1 MEVAAILREAYK
13 RDYPLYSHQQAK
25 IASKGLTREFFK
37 PLLKGFWAL
46 WKRHATAEE
55 AEKELN
61 ATLDTMKESKE
72 ALDRMLAEKG
82 ENITFREMA
91 TVPFSFITQNA
102 RIKAVTYYA
111 FVSVSTIA
119 KICAKNGMKGEEDRL
134 WSISAGNLAK
144 RMNDAVTTLGHLLRE
159 MHAENKVAVRVECG
173 VESVGA
179 GGQGGRGCGERVGR
193 FSATRRVTSCCGVRE
208 GVGRVHGLLRLSLPL
223 RTRRWDPPVLTPRR
237 PHM

>member
-102 RIKAVTYYA
+102 RIKSVTYYA

-134 WSISAGNLAK
+134 WSISSRNLAK

-159 MHAENKVAVRVECG
+159 MHAEDKVAVEVVCD

-179 GGQGGRGCGERVGR
+179 GGQGERGGGERMGR
-193 FSATRRVTSCCGVRE
+193 FSATRRIASCRGVRE
-208 GVGRVHGLLRLSLPL
+208 GVGGVHGLLRLSLSL
-223 RTRRWDPPVLTPRR
+223 RTRRWDPPVLTPC
-237 PHM
+237 HTNL